1 MRKIGLILILGL
13 SFIGLEACTKKTEE
27 ISTKILQYSFDDVE
41 GSKTHNEADGKEYK
55 IEYVFNESNQENLFK
70 KSNDPLLRKG
80 VKDKALYMDG
90 FSNYI
95 SNSDFMMS
103 DKAFTISAWIAPRVF
118 ENLANYGG
126 DMANQHPRLTSIL
139 NQGDIELGEGFCFGY
154 GRLGL
159 WGIQLALHNKELDE
173 DIVVGYYDPLHALPL
188 YEWSFLSVS
197 FDGDTGYI
205 ALAFNG
211 EISYEALI
219 PDLKNTELISS
230 SEPLLMGAYTNP
242 MIEFGINRQMP
253 SGLIDEV
260 EIYSESFSPKAQKEH
275 YLSYTEN
282 QTHPTLDFKEIQLDS
297 SVYEGDRY
305 RPQYHAIPPAVWMNE
320 PHAPFYYKGRYHVFY
335 QHNPAGPYWS
345 QIRWGHIVSSDM
357 IHWEYVKDA
366 VVPTKGI
373 APEGVWTGGAC
384 IGPDG
389 TPWLAVT
396 AGTNTSSWSGQNV
409 AFAHATDPNDPNLT
423 DWVLEDT
430 VVITQPGDDSQ
441 GERDQFRDP
450 FVWFDDGYYYM
461 LVSTSI
467 PGRGG
472 SGNIYRSLNMREWEY
487 KGYLFEI
494 DYGLYPEQGIHWEC
508 VVLLPIHTKD
518 GSKTK
523 YILFDTPQ
531 YPTSDSIVEC
541 YYWIGEFDKQTCR
554 FIADDDKPR
563 LFDYGRGIYTGQNGF
578 CYLTDEEAA
587 SGKTY
592 EQGRSILYAIAQ
604 GKEAGTTHN
613 AYAGWAHNFAI
624 PLELYLSD
632 DGKDVVRE
640 PIREIE
646 CLYDEELYSYEGD
659 GKSVSDMNEE
669 IKNIRGDT
677 LEIKFKI
684 ELDPHAE
691 DYSCGINLRFN
702 PNVSNSKAEKTE
714 LLFTNKGVYVNRA
727 KSSYVA
733 LNPTNTWENTARTY
747 EVTILLDRSMVEIY
761 INGIV
766 SFTTRVY
773 PKYGDSDYL
782 SFFDQ
787 DANLKIKALTVR
799 KMKSAYQEVM
809 TPPYYENTGNLES
822 EE

>member
-1 MRKIGLILILGL
+1 MKKIGLILVVGL
-13 SFIGLEACTKKTEE
+13 SFFSLMACNKTKEDN
-27 ISTKILQYSFDDVE
+27 TKVLQYSFDDVE
-41 GSKTHNEADGKEYK
+41 GSKTNNVADGKEYK
-55 IEYVFNESNQENLFK
+55 IEYVFNESNQANLYK
-70 KSNDPLLRKG
+70 EYNDPLLKKG
-80 VKDKALYMDG
+80 VKGKALYMDG

-95 SNSDFMMS
+95 CNTDIKMPR
-103 DKAFTISAWIAPRVF
+103 KTFTISAWIAPRVF
-118 ENLANYGG
+118 ENLANYEG
-126 DMANQHPRLTSIL
+126 DLANQHPRLTSIL
-139 NQGDIELGEGFCFGY
+139 NQGNVELGEGFCFGY

-159 WGIQLALHNKELDE
+159 WGIQLALHNKEIDE

-188 YEWSFLSVS
+188 YEWSHLSVS
-197 FDGDTGYI
+197 FDGNTGYI

-211 EISYEALI
+211 EISYEAI
-219 PDLKNTELISS
+219 ISDLKNTELVSS
-230 SEPLLMGAYTNP
+230 GEPLLMGAYTNP
-242 MIEFGINRQMP
+242 MIEFGISRQMP

-260 EIYSESFSPKAQKEH
+260 EIYNESFSPKAQKEH
-275 YLSYTEN
+275 YFSYTEDN
-282 QTHPTLDFKEIQLDS
+282 SHPTLDFKDIQLDS

-335 QHNPAGPYWS
+335 QHNPSGPYWS
-345 QIRWGHIVSSDM
+345 QIRWGHIVSQDM

-373 APEGVWTGGAC
+373 APEGIWTGGAC

-389 TPWLAVT
+389 TPWLAIT
-396 AGTNTSSWSGQNV
+396 AGTNTSSWSGQNI
-409 AFAHATDPNDPNLT
+409 AFAHAKDPNDLNLT
-423 DWVLEDT
+423 EWVLEET

-461 LVSTSI
+461 LISTSI

-487 KGYLFEI
+487 KGYLFEL
-494 DYGLYPEQGIHWEC
+494 DYGQYPEQGIHWEC

-554 FIADDDKPR
+554 FIADDLKPR
-563 LFDYGRGIYTGQNGF
+563 LFDYGRGVYTGQNGF
-578 CYLTDEEAA
+578 CYLTEEEIAA
-587 SGKTY
+587 GKSY

-613 AYAGWAHNFAI
+613 ENSGWAHNFAI

-632 DGKDVVRE
+632 DGKNVIRE

-646 CLYDEELYSYEGD
+646 SLYDEELYSYEGE
-659 GKSVSDMNEE
+659 GKSASVINEE
-669 IKNIRGDT
+669 IKNVRGDT

-684 ELDPHAE
+684 ELDPQAE
-691 DYSCGINLRFN
+691 EYSCGLNLRFN
-702 PNVSNSKAEKTE
+702 PNVSNPEAEKTE
-714 LLFTNKGVYVNRA
+714 LLFTNHGVYINRA
-727 KSSYVA
+727 KSSYVP
-733 LNPTNTWENTARTY
+733 LNPTNTWDSTSKVY

-761 INGIV
+761 INGIA

-782 SFFDQ
+782 SFFDNQ
-787 DANLKIKALTVR
+787 TQMQIKALTIR
-799 KMKSAYQEVM
+799 NMKSAYQEVM
-809 TPPYYENTGNLES
+809 TPPYFGNTGYLGS
-822 EE
+822 EA